1 MTTTEQKIEKLLE
14 DLDSYASYN
23 SYDRGLPLGSESCK
37 NRMKAIVQD
46 FVDSLKD
53 GDNTEDFDE
62 NQLNAY
68 RAFLEAGIPDEWA
81 KAMADRVIGNEWELG
96 LVDEGSPGY
105 SNFLWFFTR
114 WDSTEEGAGF
124 WYSVAHAVKA
134 GGFTAFSKFQC
145 PK

>member
-1 MTTTEQKIEKLLE
+1 MATTEQKIERLLE
-14 DLDSYASYN
+14 DLDNYAFYN
-23 SYDRGLPLGSESCK
+23 GLDLGLPLWSEVCK
-37 NRMKAIVQD
+37 DKMKATVQA

-53 GDNTEDFDE
+53 GDNTSRFDE

-81 KAMADRVIGNEWELG
+81 NAMADRVVDDGWEYA
-96 LVDEGSPGY
+96 DPDCADY
-105 SNFLWFFTR
+105 LWNFTR
-114 WDSTEEGAGF
+114 WDDTEEGTDF
-124 WYSVAHAVKA
+124 WYSVAHAVEA